1 MRLLLD
7 EHYPARLAERLRALG
22 CDAVAVQ
29 ERPDL
34 RGRADAELL
43 RRMRAEGRV
52 IVTED
57 RGDFGRLLKRR
68 HDELGDHA
76 GLVLVVPGRFPRT
89 PAGLEALAEALHALA
104 AAAPTDA
111 AVPGWVGWL
120 SPRPPAP

>member
-34 RGRADAELL
+34 RGCADAELL
-43 RRMRAEGRV
+43 RRMRAEGRA

-68 HDELGDHA
+68 HDDLGDHG
-76 GLVLVVPGRFPRT
+76 GLVLVVPGRFPHT
-89 PAGLEALAEALHALA
+89 PAGLAALATALHALA
-104 AAAPTDA
+104 VEAPA
-111 AVPGWVGWL
+111 EVGVPGWVGGL
-120 SPRPPAP
+120 SPPPAP